1 MNEELAIILETAS
14 KIFNK
19 HVNHDLRQFIDK
31 ENINLINLWNDIE
44 EQGLS
49 RIIVKEKFNGS
60 GLPFSFILP
69 LIKMSNN
76 FGTPLPFSETI
87 LSNYLLS
94 ESDINPPNGIVTF
107 ATDGVDINITNNKIS
122 GNLRSIP
129 FLNLTDKIILITEIK
144 NIKNIILLHNTS
156 EKLEPKK
163 NFLADPRFDL
173 QIKNCEIIDIKPLN
187 SKIDF
192 NHLGALMRSAQMI
205 GSMEKAL
212 DLSIDYCSQRKQFGR
227 TLSKFQAIQHQIS
240 EMAVELSA
248 SSAALS
254 AVGNIDEANKNIQDI
269 AILKIRAGIA
279 AGKII
284 AISHQ
289 VHGAIGF
296 TQEYELAYFTRNL
309 NSWRNDF
316 GNENFWETFL
326 GKKFLENSNQNL
338 WEYLTY

>member
-19 HVNHDLRQFIDK
+19 HVNHDLRQFIHK

-49 RIIVKEKFNGS
+49 RIIVKERFNGS

-129 FLNLTDKIILITEIK
+129 FLNLTNKIILITEIK

-156 EKLEPKK
+156 EKLKPKN
-163 NFLADPRFDL
+163 NFLAEPRFDL

-187 SKIDF
+187 SKVDF

-254 AVGNIDEANKNIQDI
+254 AVGNIDETNNNIQDI

-316 GNENFWETFL
+316 GNENFWETLL